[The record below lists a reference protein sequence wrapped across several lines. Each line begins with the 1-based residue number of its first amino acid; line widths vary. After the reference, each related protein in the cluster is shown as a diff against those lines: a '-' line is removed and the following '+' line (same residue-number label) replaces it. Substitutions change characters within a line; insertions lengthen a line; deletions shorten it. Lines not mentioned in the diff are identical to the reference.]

1 MAERRNNSVAYQL
14 VYEKDEKVA
23 KEITELE
30 KKYNPQVLQEQTD
43 LEDKVDAAVT
53 ALKDDLRIVNT
64 GGRKFLEFI
73 IENGKNFS
81 ELNYKSDVPATTE
94 HYGSIIKTG
103 YNGNNKPY
111 THPLYLSTDF
121 VGQI

>member
-43 LEDKVDAAVT
+43 LEDKVDTAVT

-64 GGRKFLEFI
+64 GGR
-73 IENGKNFS
+73 NFS